1 MPPELAEYLGRD
13 ERVLWWGRAAPSR
26 LGDNPDVAR
35 AFLPGGIGLLLVA
48 IGVGRVVTAATD
60 VPTTV
65 ALVALGVSV
74 TGSTMATLVIG
85 ERHRR
90 ESLYAITD
98 QRLLFLLWQRRGG
111 PRLHA
116 LPLTEPLYPSV
127 RVNASGSG
135 TISFKPDDVFWRRE
149 ARRIE
154 RWTFEGIADVRP
166 VLAIYQRAADDL
178 RRHLPPR

>member
-1 MPPELAEYLGRD
+1 MPPELAEYLRRD
-13 ERVLWWGRAAPSR
+13 ERVLWWGRSAPSR

-35 AFLPGGIGLLLVA
+35 AFLPGGAGLLLVA
-48 IGVGRVVTAATD
+48 IGVGRVVSGASG

-65 ALVALGVSV
+65 ALVLLGVSI
-74 TGSTMATLVIG
+74 TGSTIASLVIG

-90 ESLYAITD
+90 ESVYAITD

-116 LPLTEPLYPSV
+116 LPLTEPVYPSV

-135 TISFKPDDVFWRRE
+135 TISFKDDVSWRRDV
-149 ARRIE
+149 RRIE

-178 RRHLPPR
+178 RRQLPPR